1 MRRDVQFILDRV
13 SRDDRLGPLSFAS
26 AVIIAA
32 LASPL
37 FEPIW
42 SGPALAQ
49 SASAPA
55 WMCVGATAGP
65 AAMID
70 RPGARNPC

>member
-13 SRDDRLGPLSFAS
+13 SLDGRLGPLSFAS

-42 SGPALAQ
+42 SGPVLAQ
-49 SASAPA
+49 TASAPA
-55 WMCVGATAGP
+55 WMCVGATAEP
-65 AAMID
+65 AAISD